1 LGRLR
6 RLRGPGPLR
15 LARLQAGDL
24 GGDARGGDREDE
36 AGGLRVPGAG
46 DPHDAAVLRARAPAP
61 GLRRGRSRHRLRGAA
76 ARGVRAAGAAAR
88 RRDRRRGDRGLRG
101 AAPRAQPERAAR
113 GERLRLE
120 RHRPARGARGA
131 PRDLRMI
138 YDASVSGRSARVE
151 VRGGA
156 GRYTLRID
164 GTAIEVSVSDA
175 GPGYRSLLIGATSH
189 ELGVEREG
197 DAYRVSFPGASV
209 VVTLAETAR
218 GGATLAPRE
227 QGPSR
232 LTAPMP
238 GRIVRVLSSA

>member
-1 LGRLR
+1 
-6 RLRGPGPLR
+6 
-15 LARLQAGDL
+15 
-24 GGDARGGDREDE
+24 
-36 AGGLRVPGAG
+36 
-46 DPHDAAVLRARAPAP
+46 
-61 GLRRGRSRHRLRGAA
+61 
-76 ARGVRAAGAAAR
+76 
-88 RRDRRRGDRGLRG
+88 
-101 AAPRAQPERAAR
+101 
-113 GERLRLE
+113 
-120 RHRPARGARGA
+120 
-131 PRDLRMI
+131 MI

-238 GRIVRVLSSA
+238 GRIVRVLAEPGQEVAAGQGLVVMEAMKMENELRSPRAGRLVEVRAREGQTVETGALLVVVE